1 MVPLCII
8 LIMEVYIITE
18 EKEMY
23 SVSETSE
30 IAGITSPR
38 LMRRIRNG
46 TIQAKKVGWVWVIP
60 KSEVDKVVEEMRL
73 EKEKGN
79 EE

>member
-1 MVPLCII
+1 MS
-8 LIMEVYIITE
+8 E
-18 EKEMY
+18 EPEIY
-23 SVSETSE
+23 SVSQASK
-30 IAGITSPR
+30 ITGMSAPR